1 MKRIGLIVLVATL
14 LGGMFLGT
22 VQAQIKQFNIAQ
34 TLTIGD
40 AEAQDGDIMSLGTEN
55 ETLVRAE
62 KPYDERMYGV
72 LVESPVMVYRTKD
85 TIPVTRYGDTFVNVT
100 TLNGSIAV
108 GDYITSSEIP
118 GKGMKATDFTGY
130 MLGVALASF
139 AEADGTPVTV
149 NGLTAS
155 QGRIRVSLG
164 IGPASPAQVK
174 AAGGVFGTLRR
185 LTDSVIFNL
194 RTSRQLDR
202 FIRYILAIIV
212 LLITII
218 ISFRTFGRNIT
229 KGIEAIGRNP
239 LAKVSIQSMIVLN
252 VIMILLVT
260 LGGVILSLVIISL

>member
-1 MKRIGLIVLVATL
+1 MKRTFGFLLLAVVFSSVFLVR
-14 LGGMFLGT
+14 
-22 VQAQIKQFNIAQ
+22 VNAQVKQFNIAQ
-34 TLTIGD
+34 TLAISDT
-40 AEAQDGDIMSLGTEN
+40 EAQDGDIMALGTEN
-55 ETLVRAE
+55 ETLIRSL
-62 KPYDERMYGV
+62 KPYDEKMYGV

-85 TIPVTRYGDTFVNVT
+85 TIPVTRYGDAIVNVT
-100 TLNGSIAV
+100 TLNGPIAV
-108 GDYITSSEIP
+108 GDYISSSEMP
-118 GKGMKATDFTGY
+118 GKGMKATDFTGF

-139 AEADGTPVTV
+139 EEKDGTPVTV

-218 ISFRTFGRNIT
+218 ISFRTFGKNIT

-252 VIMILLVT
+252 VIMILVVT
-260 LGGVILSLVIISL
+260 MGGVILSLVIISL